1 MNPQPIFIKRAGRR
15 IGVSLA
21 SRVRCAGMRE
31 AEAMIVNISV
41 YGLRAQCAVAFR
53 PGDLI
58 SLALPSIGMARAK
71 VAWCHSGYFG
81 AVFSNAVDI
90 MNLMLA
96 PDQHS
101 KPPLSLIR
109 AR

>member
-1 MNPQPIFIKRAGRR
+1 
-15 IGVSLA
+15 
-21 SRVRCAGMRE
+21 
-31 AEAMIVNISV
+31 
-41 YGLRAQCAVAFR
+41 
-53 PGDLI
+53 
-58 SLALPSIGMARAK
+58 MAPAK